1 MENKRV
7 DFNEWGHFEDRTSED
22 CPVGPARATETE
34 GRCADCW
41 GPVAGRRDRDG
52 HWIRI
57 ECQLCGRSVE
67 GKDAEREA
75 ARMQV
80 EADGNMPRARVGRG
94 SKYDE
99 AAKFVLKLLPDMDR
113 DQAQFE
119 QRVAASRKT
128 GPPRGWLGRS
138 DFPNGTAG
146 YLYAQACAFMSGL
159 DNFRPRLKCSARA
172 AKVHRSV
179 APAGYGA
186 GGSVRMW
193 RLGIR
198 CSPC

>member
-7 DFNEWGHFEDRTSED
+7 DFNEWWHFEDRTSED
-22 CPVGPARATETE
+22 CRVGPARATETE
-34 GRCADCW
+34 GRCAGCW
-41 GPVAGRRDRDG
+41 GPVAGRRDRDS

-99 AAKFVLKLLPDMDR
+99 AAEFVLKILPDMDR

-186 GGSVRMW
+186 GAR
-193 RLGIR
+193 
-198 CSPC
+198 

>member
-1 MENKRV
+1 MRV
-7 DFNEWGHFEDRTSED
+7 LLGT
-22 CPVGPARATETE
+22 
-34 GRCADCW
+34 
-41 GPVAGRRDRDG
+41 VAGRRDKDG

-80 EADGNMPRARVGRG
+80 EADGNMPSARVGRG

-99 AAKFVLKLLPDMDR
+99 EAKFVLKILPDMDR

-119 QRVAASRKT
+119 QRVVASLET
-128 GPPRGWLGRS
+128 GPQRGWLGRS
-138 DFPNGTAG
+138 DFPKGTAG

-159 DNFRPRLKCSARA
+159 DKFPREMSAIALSDFDFGQPRILGVEALSADTLQAVSESLPTAHQTGA
-172 AKVHRSV
+172 ARFQLC
-179 APAGYGA
+179 
-186 GGSVRMW
+186 
-193 RLGIR
+193 LGILDR
-198 CSPC
+198 R